1 MVTSYY
7 IMKMNQNRGMDMD
20 EYYSNLHIR
29 GLKGSLKKK
38 ARCRVCLGDGTL
50 PIFNLD
56 NGSDVAEALQIFAN
70 IEVDEDGDYPK
81 HLCKVCHKFIKSA
94 ISFRKI
100 AQQSNETLKKHTSVE
115 SFDYFQDSHDILKNE
130 MELSDLDTADSLL
143 PTQPIEKEKDKAK
156 DTKVQCT
163 VCNKIVTSAYIK
175 EHVTM
180 HDPNHHKY
188 VCDVCGKS
196 FRLRCSYHN
205 HSLRHRTDFAFKCQF
220 CPYKGRYKELLKNHM
235 RTHTSDYRYMCTEC
249 PARFLF
255 KSNLNRHVLI
265 RHREPQHKCD
275 SCKKIFHTKLMLR
288 SHFDAQ
294 HLGLKNH
301 VCNICGKAFG
311 YRNAMMKHQRH
322 VHKREKLSFSRM
334 PAYLQA
340 EINNFSTEDNNA

>member
-7 IMKMNQNRGMDMD
+7 IMEMTKQSKGMDIH
-20 EYYSNLHIR
+20 EYYSNLHIK
-29 GLKGSLKKK
+29 GIQGSLET
-38 ARCRVCLGDGTL
+38 RVCCRVCLADGSL
-50 PIFNLD
+50 PIFS
-56 NGSDVAEALQIFAN
+56 GSDIAEALQIFAN
-70 IEVDEDGDYPK
+70 IEVEEGSDYPK
-81 HLCKVCHKFIKSA
+81 HLCKICHKFIKCA
-94 ISFRKI
+94 ILFRKTG
-100 AQQSNETLKKHTSVE
+100 QQSDEVLKKHIKAKK
-115 SFDYFQDSHDILKNE
+115 FDYFEDPHILVEESDIPDDSHINEDLYPVIPTEPTHKN
-130 MELSDLDTADSLL
+130 
-143 PTQPIEKEKDKAK
+143 KDKVK
-156 DTKVQCT
+156 DAKVQCT
-163 VCNKIVTSAYIK
+163 ICNNIVTSAYFK

-188 VCDVCGKS
+188 VCDICGKS

-205 HSLRHRTDFAFKCQF
+205 HSLRHRTDFSFKCQL

-235 RTHTSDYRYMCTEC
+235 RTHTGDYRYMCTEC

-265 RHREPQHKCD
+265 RHKAPEHHCN
-275 SCKKIFHTKLMLR
+275 SCKKVFHTKMMLK
-288 SHFDAQ
+288 SHYEAQ

-334 PAYLQA
+334 PSYLQA
-340 EINNFSTEDNNA
+340 ENKNLSTEDD

>member
-7 IMKMNQNRGMDMD
+7 IMRMTKESKGMDID
-20 EYYSNLHIR
+20 EYYSNLHIG
-29 GLKGSLKKK
+29 GLKGLLKTKP
-38 ARCRVCLGDGTL
+38 RCRVCLGNAAVSIFSVEDGPGVL
-50 PIFNLD
+50 
-56 NGSDVAEALQIFAN
+56 EALQIFAN
-70 IEVDEDGDYPK
+70 IVVDENDDYPK
-81 HLCKVCHKFIKSA
+81 HLCKICYKFIKNA

-100 AQQSNETLKKHTSVE
+100 ALKSDETLKKHVTESYKYFQNEYENSVE
-115 SFDYFQDSHDILKNE
+115 EFDVTDQDNTDAYCIPAKTN
-130 MELSDLDTADSLL
+130 
-143 PTQPIEKEKDKAK
+143 EKDKTK
-156 DTKVQCT
+156 DVKVQCT
-163 VCNKIVTSAYIK
+163 ICNKTVTSAYYK

-235 RTHTSDYRYMCTEC
+235 RTHTGDYRYMCTEC

-255 KSNLNRHVLI
+255 KSNLNRHILI
-265 RHREPQHKCD
+265 RHSEPEHKCD
-275 SCKKIFHTKLMLR
+275 SCRKAFHTKLMLK
-288 SHFDAQ
+288 SHYDAQ

-301 VCNICGKAFG
+301 VCNLCGKAFG

-322 VHKREKLSFSRM
+322 VHKRAKLSFSRM
-334 PAYLQA
+334 PSYLQA
-340 EINNFSTEDNNA
+340 ENKTLGTEDSIM